1 MTHPDRLPFLAKL
14 ATLGPIGDLRPAPGT
29 IGSMV
34 ALISG
39 YVIAGF
45 GGGSLLFAAAV
56 LVSLLGIIAADHY
69 CRATG
74 RKDPNEVI
82 IDEFAGQWL
91 AVCAAPHDMVWFF
104 AGFILFRFFDI
115 LKPGPVRWA
124 EKWPGGVGVMADD
137 IIAGLLSA
145 LCLWL
150 AGLGLASGLMTKV

>member
-1 MTHPDRLPFLAKL
+1 MTRPDRLPFLAKL
-14 ATLGPIGDLRPAPGT
+14 ATLGPIGHLRPAPGT
-29 IGSMV
+29 IGSLV

-45 GGGSLLFAAAV
+45 GSGWLLLAAA
-56 LVSLLGIIAADHY
+56 LVSVLGIIAADHY
-69 CRATG
+69 GQATG
-74 RKDPNEVI
+74 RKDPGEVI
-82 IDEFAGQWL
+82 IDEVAGQWL
-91 AVCAAPHDMVWFF
+91 ALCAAPHDMVWFV

-124 EKWPGGVGVMADD
+124 EKWPGGLGVMADD